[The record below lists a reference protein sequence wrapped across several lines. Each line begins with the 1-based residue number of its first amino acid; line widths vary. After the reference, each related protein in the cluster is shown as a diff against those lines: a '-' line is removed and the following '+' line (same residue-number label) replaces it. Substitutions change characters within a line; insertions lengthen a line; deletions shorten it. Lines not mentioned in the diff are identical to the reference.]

1 MSAAVH
7 TVTTDW
13 GQMFP
18 LLVEN
23 IGLTLYMVVITLIFA
38 GLLGLALGVLLYTTR
53 RGSILQNVVVYNALN
68 VIVNVV
74 RPIPFIILIAA
85 LGPLTLTVIGTTLG
99 PNAAIF
105 AMTIG
110 ATFGIARI
118 VEQNLVTIDP
128 GTIEA
133 ARAVGAGPWRIIFTL
148 LIPEALGPLIL
159 GYTFVFIAIVDMSA
173 IAGAIGGKGL
183 GDFAIQYGYSRF
195 NWEITFVV
203 IVVIVVLVQ
212 LVQFLG
218 NWLARKALRR

>member
-1 MSAAVH
+1 ML
-7 TVTTDW
+7 
-13 GQMFP
+13 P
-18 LLVEN
+18 LLFEN
-23 IGLTLYMVVITLIFA
+23 LWITLYMVTATLLLG
-38 GLLGLALGVLLYTTR
+38 GLLGLVLGVFLYTTR
-53 RGSILQNVVVYNALN
+53 KGSILQNVVVFNVLN
-68 VIVNVV
+68 VIVNIF

-85 LGPLTLTVIGTTLG
+85 LGPVTLAVVGTTIG
-99 PNAAIF
+99 SNAAIF
-105 AMTIG
+105 TMVVG

-133 ARAVGAGPWRIIFTL
+133 ARAAGAGPWRIILTL

-173 IAGAIGGKGL
+173 IAGSIGGRGL
-183 GDFAIQYGYSRF
+183 GDFAIQYGYARF

-203 IVVIVVLVQ
+203 VVVIVILVQ
-212 LVQFLG
+212 VVQFLG

>member
-1 MSAAVH
+1 MNAAGHSVA
-7 TVTTDW
+7 TDW

-18 LLVEN
+18 LLIEN
-23 IGLTLYMVVITLIFA
+23 VWLTLYMVVVTLIFG

-85 LGPLTLTVIGTTLG
+85 LGPLTLTVVGTTLG

-118 VEQNLVTIDP
+118 VEQNLVTIEP

-133 ARAVGAGPWRIIFTL
+133 ARATGAGPWRIIFTL

>member
-1 MSAAVH
+1 MTGIVH
-7 TVTTDW
+7 AVTTDW
-13 GQMFP
+13 AQMFP

-23 IGLTLYMVVITLIFA
+23 LGLTLYMVIVTLIVG
-38 GLLGLALGVLLYTTR
+38 GLLGLVLGVLLYTTR
-53 RGSILQNVVVYNALN
+53 RGNILQNAVVFNILNVVVN
-68 VIVNVV
+68 IV
-74 RPIPFIILIAA
+74 RPIPFIILIAT
-85 LGPLTLTVIGTTLG
+85 LGPLTLAVVGTTIG

-105 AMTIG
+105 AMVIG

-133 ARAVGAGPWRIIFTL
+133 ARAAGAGPWRIIVTL
-148 LIPEALGPLIL
+148 LVPEALGPLIL

-173 IAGAIGGKGL
+173 IAGAIGGRGL
-183 GDFAIQYGYSRF
+183 GDFAISYGYARF
-195 NWEITFVV
+195 DWAITFAVV
-203 IVVIVVLVQ
+203 VVIVVLVQ